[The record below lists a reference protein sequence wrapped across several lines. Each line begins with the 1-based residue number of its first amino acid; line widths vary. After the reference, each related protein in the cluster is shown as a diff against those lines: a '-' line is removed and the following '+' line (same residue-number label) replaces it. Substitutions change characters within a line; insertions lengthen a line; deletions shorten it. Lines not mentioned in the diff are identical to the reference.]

1 MCIPNDTPIT
11 SRLTILFA
19 AIERSPFT
27 AFCVGISLAFTC
39 VALGW
44 YLRGLW
50 GPLLDNRGWAALLVF
65 AVIGAAIAVRQ
76 RRESGVR

>member
-1 MCIPNDTPIT
+1 MRIPTDTPIT
-11 SRLTILFA
+11 SRVTLILA
-19 AIERSPFT
+19 AVERSPHT
-27 AFCVGISLAFTC
+27 AFLFGLILALAC

-65 AVIGAAIAVRQ
+65 AVIGASLAV